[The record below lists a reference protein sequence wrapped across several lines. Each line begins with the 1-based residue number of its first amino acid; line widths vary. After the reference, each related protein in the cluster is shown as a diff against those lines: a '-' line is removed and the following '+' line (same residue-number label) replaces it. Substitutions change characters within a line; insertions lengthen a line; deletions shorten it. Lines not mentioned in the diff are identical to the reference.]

1 MDNEEVWFND
11 YKSKQGNIGLG
22 QAIAYY
28 MSKGY
33 MVALPV
39 NDTQPYDLVVDKFD
53 GKGLQRVSV
62 KTTRYQTD
70 NLAKSFVVK
79 ISSSSGMKRSYNPF
93 DKQSCDL
100 MFIYTIS
107 QEIWEIPS
115 LDINSGTMIT
125 LNENLLKYKIK

>member
-1 MDNEEVWFND
+1 MSNEEVWFND

>member
-1 MDNEEVWFND
+1 MNNEEVWFND

>member
-1 MDNEEVWFND
+1 MNNEEVWFND

-33 MVALPV
+33 MVALPI
-39 NDTQPYDLVVDKFD
+39 NDTQPYDLVIDKFD

-62 KTTRYQTD
+62 KTTRYQAD

-93 DKQSCDL
+93 NKQSCDL
-100 MFIYTIS
+100 MFIYTIN

-115 LDINSGTMIT
+115 LNINSGTMIT
-125 LNENLLKYKIK
+125 LNENLSKYKIK

>member
-125 LNENLLKYKIK
+125 LNENLSKYKIK

>member
-125 LNENLLKYKIK
+125 SNENLLKYKIK

>member
-28 MSKGY
+28 MSRGY